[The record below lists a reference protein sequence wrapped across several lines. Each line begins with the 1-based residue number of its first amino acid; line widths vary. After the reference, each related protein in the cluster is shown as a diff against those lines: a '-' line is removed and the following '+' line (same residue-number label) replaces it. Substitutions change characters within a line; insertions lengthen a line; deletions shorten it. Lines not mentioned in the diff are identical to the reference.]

1 MKNKMK
7 LLGLMAIAS
16 VVSFTSCK
24 KESVNTLDPMSTE
37 IASEEPNVI
46 LARAGYQTEIT
57 NELLSEN
64 GEEYYSEGSIEYKS
78 GSEIL
83 AVVNFNSNS
92 NIKATLIKNGISSEF
107 DLKKKKT
114 FSKYKKVIMK
124 PLVKTNDCKYIVEG
138 IIKYYDSKT
147 GSYLAT
153 IDYGSGTCDEWAT
166 KTWAAGSE
174 GDKSWPAG
182 SDTFSLDKSKE
193 GGKK

>member
-1 MKNKMK
+1 MK
-7 LLGLMAIAS
+7 LIGLMAIAS

-24 KESVNTLDPMSTE
+24 KESVNTLDPMSAE
-37 IASEEPNVI
+37 ITSEEPNFI
-46 LARAGYQTEIT
+46 LANAGYQTEVT

-64 GEEYYSEGSIEYKS
+64 GEEYYSEGSIEYRS

-83 AVVNFNSNS
+83 AVVNFNPNS
-92 NIKATLIKNGISSEF
+92 NIKATLIKNGVSSEF

-114 FSKYKKVIMK
+114 FSKYKKVIVK

-174 GDKSWPAG
+174 GGKSWPAG
-182 SDTFSLDKSKE
+182 SDTFSLDKSKK
-193 GGKK
+193 GGEK